1 MGEQRQIK
9 SQHTRKMTLHFENAM
24 HQMPFKKSGATLMV
38 HLELSKQMTAT
49 NANWVTSDK
58 LIKKSKFQDC
68 FHYKVAKGAA

>member
-9 SQHTRKMTLHFENAM
+9 SQQTRKMNLHFENAM
-24 HQMPFKKSGATLMV
+24 YRIPFEKSGATLAI
-38 HLELSKQMTAT
+38 HLELSEKRTLT

-58 LIKKSKFQDC
+58 LKQKSKFQDC